1 MGQLNQALGSQ
12 GKKAVCIYTGKPKVQ
27 KSDGG
32 EQGSYQLWSAGG
44 KKAKGSGGKLSL
56 RGSTQ

>member
-27 KSDGG
+27 KSDREGNRDPTSFG
-32 EQGSYQLWSAGG
+32 LQVGRKQ
-44 KKAKGSGGKLSL
+44 KGVVES
-56 RGSTQ
+56 